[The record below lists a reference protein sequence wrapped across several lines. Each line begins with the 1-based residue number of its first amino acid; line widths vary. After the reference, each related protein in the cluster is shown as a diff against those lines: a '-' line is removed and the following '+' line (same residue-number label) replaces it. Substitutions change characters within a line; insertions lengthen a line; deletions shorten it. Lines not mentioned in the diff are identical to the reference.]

1 MKIGK
6 AISIE
11 LRDGQRLTLSLKE
24 TKELY
29 TKLESILSTSRIGT
43 RGNGEKKKV
52 RGKKKSVRKSKGRS
66 AKPSHSRLI
75 VTLSDAKKQEVLK
88 HLNNEIS
95 QTPRTLTN
103 LLKGVSYS
111 ASQIPAIRTLIE
123 GEQNIKAKAKGKR
136 TLYQIREKISKKRTT
151 TTAAA
156 AAKAKAEP
164 EPEKESKTPE
174 SAAAA

>member
-6 AISIE
+6 AIYIE
-11 LRDGQRLTLSLKE
+11 LRDGQRLTLSWKE

-29 TKLESILSTSRIGT
+29 TKLESMLSTNRIDT
-43 RGNGEKKKV
+43 REKEEKV
-52 RGKKKSVRKSKGRS
+52 RRGKKKSVRKSKGRS
-66 AKPSHSRLI
+66 AKPSHSRLM
-75 VTLSDAKKQEVLK
+75 VPLSDAKKQEVLR

-111 ASQIPAIRTLIE
+111 ASQLPAIRTLIE

-136 TLYQIREKISKKRTT
+136 TLYQIRKKVKK
-151 TTAAA
+151 TAAA
-156 AAKAKAEP
+156 PKAAVATKAKAAA
-164 EPEKESKTPE
+164 EPEKESKAPE
-174 SAAAA
+174 SAVAA